1 MVSAVEVYL
10 SAHSWGFYRAMGN
23 HYTPAYKVTRRL
35 ELAHSES
42 EVVKE
47 VSMIPKSV
55 RIAKCIT
62 NIRLDNAT
70 GTQRIRSLGLD
81 CQCNSH
87 RYGVYDSH

>member
-1 MVSAVEVYL
+1 MVLAVEVYL
-10 SAHSWGFYRAMGN
+10 SAHSWGFYGAMGN
-23 HYTPAYKVTRRL
+23 HYTPACKVTRRL

-62 NIRLDNAT
+62 NIR
-70 GTQRIRSLGLD
+70 TQRIRSVGLD

-87 RYGVYDSH
+87 RYGVYESH